1 MNMLRIVISSLLI
14 GSLLGAGL
22 SISEMINPAKVLAF
36 LDFSGAWDPT
46 LGAVMIGALVAA
58 FPGFLLA
65 KKRKKPVLEPTFRIP
80 ERTDID
86 SSLILGAVLF
96 GLGWGLVGFCPGP
109 ALAALGTGLWQVW
122 VFFAAMISGMLLH
135 SLVSRTRMSSS
146 P

>member
-65 KKRKKPVLEPTFRIP
+65 KKRKNLSLNLLSESLSVPISIALLYWGRCCSVLAGGWSVSVRGQHWPRLAPV
-80 ERTDID
+80 
-86 SSLILGAVLF
+86 F
-96 GLGWGLVGFCPGP
+96 GKCGC
-109 ALAALGTGLWQVW
+109 
-122 VFFAAMISGMLLH
+122 
-135 SLVSRTRMSSS
+135 SS
-146 P
+146 PR